1 MYPLYRTLALTVSLF
16 SIVILMFIKRPV
28 IAGVGPGSQWG
39 TAERKP
45 RRQVTTIETRAEK
58 ERKKRKDRE
67 RERERKRER
76 DSGLLDI

>member
-1 MYPLYRTLALTVSLF
+1 
-16 SIVILMFIKRPV
+16 MFIKRPV

-58 ERKKRKDRE
+58 ERKKRRKERE
-67 RERERKRER
+67 REREREREIAVYSIFKRN
-76 DSGLLDI
+76 GPVLV

>member
-1 MYPLYRTLALTVSLF
+1 
-16 SIVILMFIKRPV
+16 MFIKRPV

-58 ERKKRKDRE
+58 ERKKRRKERE
-67 RERERKRER
+67 REREREIAVYSIFKRN
-76 DSGLLDI
+76 GPVLV